1 MAITQ
6 NAYQP
11 EQTPARDIASPE
23 KVELDPIDL
32 DHVSV
37 SQLLGRDYV
46 FIDANSA
53 HLPLA
58 PTPLHHQL
66 LNDLMAQ
73 LEVTEAHTVVV
84 TFTGQPSSGLTFT
97 RHDLSWYKHK
107 ISRVETHTITNQDQ
121 QEFMDMIW
129 QCSTPAAIA

>member
-1 MAITQ
+1 MSTTK
-6 NAYQP
+6 NAYQLG
-11 EQTPARDIASPE
+11 QAPAFDSVSPE
-23 KVELDPIDL
+23 RIDAAPIEL

-46 FIDANSA
+46 FIDAN
-53 HLPLA
+53 LA
-58 PTPLHHQL
+58 PLPVTPPQLHHQL
-66 LNDLMAQ
+66 LNELLAQ

-84 TFTGQPSSGLTFT
+84 TFTGEPASGMTFT

-107 ISRVETHTITNQDQ
+107 ISRVETHIITNRDQ

-129 QCSTPAAIA
+129 QCSTPAVIA